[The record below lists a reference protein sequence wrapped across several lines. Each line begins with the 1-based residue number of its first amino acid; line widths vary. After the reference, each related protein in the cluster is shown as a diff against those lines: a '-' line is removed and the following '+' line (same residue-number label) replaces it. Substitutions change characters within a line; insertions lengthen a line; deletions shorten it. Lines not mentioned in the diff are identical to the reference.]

1 MVPLLFYDDKKII
14 DLSISILTSLYTLN
28 NRDIHFKVINI
39 TTLCL
44 QNQMKKLTKDYIPGF
59 NLND

>member
-1 MVPLLFYDDKKII
+1 MVPLLFYNDKKII
-14 DLSISILTSLYTLN
+14 DLSLSILTSLYTLN

-44 QNQMKKLTKDYIPGF
+44 QNQMKKLTKD
-59 NLND
+59 